1 MNKEILRG
9 IVLKKVGK
17 DRYLVKILREDGT
30 CSSCGF
36 SKFCSLGGKD
46 KGEDIIEVRSD
57 GLSPGDEVICE
68 EKITGIIFATGL
80 IFLVPIIAFL
90 FGYYLGIFFRFSES
104 ISAIFGFTVMGF
116 YFLIL
121 RFFDKKLARSLF
133 KFEVKR
139 KS

>member
-1 MNKEILRG
+1 MNKESLRG
-9 IVLKKVGK
+9 IVLKKVGENS
-17 DRYLVKILREDGT
+17 YLVKILRENGT
-30 CSSCGF
+30 CSACGF

-46 KGEDIIEVRSD
+46 KGEDIIEVRGN

-90 FGYYLGIFFRFSES
+90 LGYYVGVCVKFSEP
-104 ISAIFGFTVMGF
+104 ISAIFGFALMGV

-121 RFFDKKLARSLF
+121 RLFDKKLTKSLF